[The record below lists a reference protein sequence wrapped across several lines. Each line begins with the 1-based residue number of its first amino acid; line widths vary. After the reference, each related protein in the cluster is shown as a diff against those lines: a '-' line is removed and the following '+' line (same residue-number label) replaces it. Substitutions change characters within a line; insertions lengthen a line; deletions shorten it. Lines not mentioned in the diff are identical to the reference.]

1 MDIHQFTILLN
12 NRTGLFY
19 QYALQERFTTYLIV
33 DIVLEEFVQ
42 KNKGGEESKAL
53 FIILSRLLRW

>member
-19 QYALQERFTTYLIV
+19 QHTEQERFTTYLIV
-33 DIVLEEFVQ
+33 DIALEEFVQ
-42 KNKGGEESKAL
+42 KK
-53 FIILSRLLRW
+53 

>member
-1 MDIHQFTILLN
+1 MDIHRFTILLN